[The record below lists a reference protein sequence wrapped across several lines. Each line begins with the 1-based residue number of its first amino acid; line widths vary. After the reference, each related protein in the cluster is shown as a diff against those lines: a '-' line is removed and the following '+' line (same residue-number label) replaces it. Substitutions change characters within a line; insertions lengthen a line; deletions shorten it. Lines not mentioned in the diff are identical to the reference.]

1 MYTYYETSYAPP
13 APPLPRP
20 IIMRVKIILNPAS
33 DQGRAVN
40 EQEKIE
46 RLAIAHSEADVVLT
60 ERRGHATE
68 LAREAVRA
76 GYDLVVAAGGD
87 GTVHEVLNGIMHDG
101 KAGAMLGVIPI
112 GSGNDFAFPLNI
124 PLNVTAA
131 VEHLFTGTPHTVD
144 VARIEDENGRFAYFD
159 NNFGVGLDA
168 VVVIKKEKMVKMRG
182 FMLYFWSAV
191 HSLIFYRDE
200 PNVIIQFDDEIAQH
214 PLAFMAIGVGPRG
227 GGGFFLTPDAK
238 QDDGCIDSCTVVP
251 SNRAVYVNLLLKGIK
266 GNHINAK
273 QVTMRKS
280 KRIILQSDQPLPIH
294 IDGEVFAFPADN
306 IRRVTL
312 EVLPGALQVIA

>member
-1 MYTYYETSYAPP
+1 
-13 APPLPRP
+13 
-20 IIMRVKIILNPAS
+20 MRVKIILNPAS
-33 DQGRAVN
+33 DQGRAIN
-40 EQEKIE
+40 EKEKIE

-68 LAREAVRA
+68 LAREAVLA
-76 GYDLVVAAGGD
+76 GYDLIVAAGGD
-87 GTVHEVLNGIMHDG
+87 GTVHEVVNGIMHDG

-159 NNFGVGLDA
+159 NNFGAGIDA
-168 VVVIKKEKMVKMRG
+168 VVVIKKEEMVNVRG
-182 FMLYFWSAV
+182 FWLYFWSAI
-191 HSLIFYRDE
+191 HSLLFYRDR
-200 PNVIIQFDDEIAQH
+200 PNVIIQFDDETAQH
-214 PLAFMAIGVGPRG
+214 PIALMAIGVGPRG

-238 QDDGCIDSCTVVP
+238 QDDGCIDSCTVTP
-251 SNRAVYVNLLLKGIK
+251 SNRAVFANLLIKSIK
-266 GNHINAK
+266 GNHVHAK

-280 KRIILQSDQPLPIH
+280 ECIVLQSDRPLPIH
-294 IDGEVFAFPADN
+294 IDGEVFAYPDDN
-306 IRRVTL
+306 ICRVTMT
-312 EVLPGALQVIA
+312 VLPAALQVIA

>member
-1 MYTYYETSYAPP
+1 
-13 APPLPRP
+13 
-20 IIMRVKIILNPAS
+20 MRVKIILNPAS
-33 DQGRAVN
+33 DQGRAIH

-68 LAREAVRA
+68 LARQAVLD

-87 GTVHEVLNGIMHDG
+87 GTVHEVLNGIMHEG

-131 VEHLFTGTPHTVD
+131 VEHLFTGTAHTVD

-159 NNFGVGLDA
+159 NNFGAGIDA
-168 VVVIKKEKMVKMRG
+168 AVVIKKEKMVNARG
-182 FMLYFWSAV
+182 FWLYFWSAL
-191 HSLIFYRDE
+191 HTLIVYGDR
-200 PNVIIQFDDEIAQH
+200 PNVIIQFDDEIIQH
-214 PLAFMAIGVGPRG
+214 PMALMAVGMGPRG

-238 QDDGCIDSCTVVP
+238 QDDGCIDSCTVSL
-251 SNRAVYVNLLLKGIK
+251 SNRAVFTSLLVKSIK
-266 GNHINAK
+266 GNHVNAK
-273 QVTMRKS
+273 QVTMRKN
-280 KRIILQSDQPLPIH
+280 KRIILQSDRPLPIH
-294 IDGEVFAFPADN
+294 IDGEIFAFPEDN

-312 EVLPGALQVIA
+312 DVLPAVLQVIC

>member
-1 MYTYYETSYAPP
+1 
-13 APPLPRP
+13 
-20 IIMRVKIILNPAS
+20 MRVKIILNPAS
-33 DQGRAVN
+33 DQGRAIH

-46 RLAIAHSEADVVLT
+46 LLAIAHSEADVVLT

-68 LAREAVRA
+68 LAREAVLA

-87 GTVHEVLNGIMHDG
+87 GTVHEVVNGLMHDG

-131 VEHLFTGTPHTVD
+131 VEHLFTGTPHTID

-159 NNFGVGLDA
+159 NNFGVGMDA
-168 VVVIKKEKMVKMRG
+168 VVVIKKEDMVNVRG
-182 FMLYFWSAV
+182 FRLYAWSAL
-191 HSLIFYRDE
+191 HSLIFYRDR
-200 PNVIIQFDDEIAQH
+200 PNVIIQFDDEIVQH
-214 PLAFMAIGVGPRG
+214 PLTLMAVGTGPRG

-238 QDDGCIDSCTVVP
+238 QDDGCIDSATLLP
-251 SNRAVYVNLLLKGIK
+251 SSRLTLVSLLAKATK
-266 GNHINAK
+266 GNHVHAK

-280 KRIILQSDQPLPIH
+280 KRIILQSDRPLPIH
-294 IDGEVFAFPADN
+294 IDGEIFALPDDN

-312 EVLPGALQVIA
+312 TVLPAALKVIA

>member
-1 MYTYYETSYAPP
+1 
-13 APPLPRP
+13 
-20 IIMRVKIILNPAS
+20 MRVKIILNPAS
-33 DQGRAVN
+33 DQGRAIH

-68 LAREAVRA
+68 LARQAVLD

-87 GTVHEVLNGIMHDG
+87 GTVHEVVNGLMHGG

-131 VEHLFTGTPHTVD
+131 VEHLFTGTPHMVD

-159 NNFGVGLDA
+159 NNFGAGLDA
-168 VVVIKKEKMVKMRG
+168 VAVIKKEKMNDAHG
-182 FMLYFWSAV
+182 FWLYFWSAI
-191 HSLIFYRDE
+191 HTLLFYRDR
-200 PNVIIQFDDEIAQH
+200 PNVIIQFDDEIVQH
-214 PLAFMAIGVGPRG
+214 PMALMAVGVGPRG

-238 QDDGCIDSCTVVP
+238 QDDGYIDSCTLLP
-251 SNRAVYVNLLLKGIK
+251 NNRVAFARLFAKTIK
-266 GNHINAK
+266 GNHIHDPH
-273 QVTMRKS
+273 VTMRKS
-280 KRIILQSDQPLPIH
+280 KRIILQSDNPMPIH
-294 IDGEVFAFPADN
+294 IDGEIFALPADN
-306 IRRVTL
+306 IRRITL
-312 EVLPGALQVIA
+312 DVLPAALQVIA